1 MAPGAQ
7 LGELEYLIM
16 LAVLRLEGE
25 GSAVQIRELL
35 KKKAD
40 RTVSRGTLYATLD
53 RLVRKSYVTFATDD
67 VIPERGGV
75 ASRRFALTSA
85 GRKAVVRSSR
95 AISRLSEGLT
105 LP

>member
-7 LGELEYLIM
+7 LGELEYLLM

-25 GSAVQIRELL
+25 GSAQQIRELL

-40 RTVSRGTLYATLD
+40 RSVSRGTLYATLD
-53 RLVRKSYVTFATDD
+53 RLVRKSYLTWETEDVT
-67 VIPERGGV
+67 PERGGIP
-75 ASRRFALTSA
+75 RRLFALTAA